1 VETARRDGLDHACFS
16 YSAREEMMAS
26 FIQFVQAEAPQA
38 ACGGLSWARLRALL
52 PRFAVRANRP
62 DEMHTKMHG
71 DMRAEALESR

>member
-1 VETARRDGLDHACFS
+1 
-16 YSAREEMMAS
+16 MMAS

-52 PRFAVRANRP
+52 PRFAARANRP
-62 DEMHTKMHG
+62 DEMHTKMHTKMHG